1 MGKLN
6 ILILVAGC
14 SYLALISALGLVL
27 IFVRTVRY
35 AGWDQ
40 IACKINKI
48 NKVRPGS
55 GIAFIGGGFP
65 VGKNALVIN
74 TTYSYAVNG
83 SDYSGHRVG
92 IFDSDNLLGV
102 PLSSNYDR
110 KLYEK
115 LESALHTQETVRG
128 WASPSNP
135 KNAILDRQ
143 FYFRKLFFMIIILTL
158 SSAGLIY
165 FGNLL

>member
-6 ILILVAGC
+6 IVILVAGC

-40 IACKINKI
+40 IACKIKNI

-65 VGKNALVIN
+65 VGKNAVAIN
-74 TTYSYAVNG
+74 TTYSYVVNG

-92 IFDSDNLLGV
+92 IFDSDSLFGV

-110 KLYEK
+110 ELYEK
-115 LESALHTQETVRG
+115 LESALTTQETVRG
-128 WASPSNP
+128 WVSPSDP
-135 KNAILDRQ
+135 QNAILDRQ
-143 FYFRKLFFMIIILTL
+143 FYFRKLLFMIIILAL
-158 SSAGLIY
+158 STAGLIY
-165 FGNLL
+165 FGKLL